1 MINIFEKYNKLTDE
15 ERKDIED
22 LYIVHQLYKQLENS
36 DEVDLTKLE
45 YKILFNK
52 VKECFNVSNID
63 VREIIKRI
71 IEILKCVDKTI
82 SDIDDLELEELVDL
96 ISNKDSDFKTI
107 EHKKDI
113 LFAITTA
120 RFYCLLLKY
129 EGQYMLVCEK
139 NDGTQYQRRFKNEF
153 DSILKDLPDLGYNNY
168 WQVLNAKDYGIPQ
181 NRERVFIISIRKDI
195 DNGKFT
201 FPEKIF
207 HTLII

>member
-1 MINIFEKYNKLTDE
+1 MINIFEKYNRLTDE
-15 ERKDIED
+15 EKSDLED

-36 DEVDLTKLE
+36 NEFDLTKLE

-52 VKECFNVSNID
+52 AKECFEFSNID

-71 IEILKCVDKTI
+71 LEILKCVDKTV

-96 ISNKDSDFKTI
+96 ISNKDSDFKNL
-107 EHKKDI
+107 EPKKDI

-139 NDGTQYQRRFKNEF
+139 NDATQYQR
-153 DSILKDLPDLGYNNY
+153 
-168 WQVLNAKDYGIPQ
+168 
-181 NRERVFIISIRKDI
+181 
-195 DNGKFT
+195 
-201 FPEKIF
+201 IF
-207 HTLII
+207 